1 MLAVFLSPPCPLLHR
16 FLVWPRARPNQN
28 WKSHKKTASYINA
41 GYKICS
47 LHFWS
52 FGSFSWSFRGC
63 VFVIKPRCTTRENE
77 LETEKKMIKTAS
89 YIYAGYEI
97 CSLHFWS
104 FVSFSWSFRGCVFVI
119 KPRCTTRE
127 NELETEKKM
136 IKTAS
141 YIYAGYEICSLH
153 FWSFVSFSWSFR
165 GSVFVI
171 KPRCTR
177 RENELET
184 EKKKTDKYR

>member
-1 MLAVFLSPPCPLLHR
+1 MSWRLK
-16 FLVWPRARPNQN
+16 N
-28 WKSHKKTASYINA
+28 KK
-41 GYKICS
+41 
-47 LHFWS
+47 L
-52 FGSFSWSFRGC
+52 
-63 VFVIKPRCTTRENE
+63 
-77 LETEKKMIKTAS
+77 IKTAS

-127 NELETEKKM
+127 NELETEKKLIKTASYIYASYKFVRYISGRLSLFLDPSEAVSLSSSLDAQGEKM
-136 IKTAS
+136 SWRLKNKKLIKTAS

-165 GSVFVI
+165 GCVFVI
-171 KPRCTR
+171 KPRCTT

-184 EKKKTDKYR
+184 EKKNDKYR

>member
-1 MLAVFLSPPCPLLHR
+1 MKFGTAWIPLFGEIFAAVAVVLAKVPTEKNASVSKVSRGWMLAVFLSPPCPLLHR

-89 YIYAGYEI
+89 YIYAGYKFVPYI
-97 CSLHFWS
+97 SGRLSLFLDPS
-104 FVSFSWSFRGCVFVI
+104 EAVSLSSSLDAQREKMSWR
-119 KPRCTTRE
+119 
-127 NELETEKKM
+127 LKKR
-136 IKTAS
+136 
-141 YIYAGYEICSLH
+141 
-153 FWSFVSFSWSFR
+153 W
-165 GSVFVI
+165 
-171 KPRCTR
+171 
-177 RENELET
+177 
-184 EKKKTDKYR
+184 